1 MGATSISDGGHRV
14 PMVSIERNSEKNHD
28 RPDVNDHAFV
38 QAGVRQVEAI
48 TAVWSTRM
56 LWTVFVLLYF
66 INIIDA
72 VLQHVQSSL
81 TPYVTST
88 FAQHGLLAT
97 TGVVSSIVGGV
108 CQLTIAKVIDIWGRG
123 QGYAVMLVLCV
134 VGLIVKATCDSV
146 EMYAAAHTLYWVGHI
161 GIGYIITV
169 VLADMTTLQNR
180 TIMFGINTTPS
191 IVSTFAGPKIAELF
205 LQKVNFRWAFGGF
218 SIILTAFSLP
228 ILAVFFLHQR
238 KAISLGVIEKEA
250 VKRSAWGSTVYYFW
264 QFDTV
269 GLFLVTAG
277 WSLLLLPFSIA
288 RSAPQ
293 GWTAGYIIAMI
304 VLGVLI
310 LIASIY
316 WERSFARI
324 PFFPWR
330 FLKER
335 TVWASCLLNGLM
347 FMSVFVWEAYYTS
360 YLQVVHS
367 QSVRD
372 AGYIS
377 GTFNVFSSFVGPFV
391 GLMIRYTNDYKWTS
405 MAGVPFA
412 ALGSALL
419 VHFRRPDTNIGFLV
433 MCQVFTGVA
442 IGIWG
447 LTAQLALMASV
458 RHQEVAI
465 ALAMSGLFGSI
476 GVSLGFT
483 VAGALWTNIVP
494 ANLYEALPEDS
505 KNLTSILFGDIR
517 EQLSYPIGSPV
528 RDAVI
533 MAFQDAQHKMVIVGA
548 CLVPFMLACIFVWK
562 KIDLRKRQQE
572 EGQSKGNI
580 F

>member
-1 MGATSISDGGHRV
+1 MAATSISDHVETGIQDSG
-14 PMVSIERNSEKNHD
+14 EKD
-28 RPDVNDHAFV
+28 QRRSDKDDAAFA
-38 QAGVRQVEAI
+38 QAGVQQVEAI
-48 TAVWSTRM
+48 ATVWSTRM
-56 LWTVFVLLYF
+56 LWTVFALLYVV
-66 INIIDA
+66 NVVDA
-72 VLQHVQSSL
+72 ILQHVQSSL
-81 TPYVTST
+81 TPYVTSA
-88 FAQHGLLAT
+88 FAQHSLLAT
-97 TGVVSSIVGGV
+97 TGVVSSIIGGV

-123 QGYAVMLVLCV
+123 EGYAVMLVLCV
-134 VGLIVKATCDSV
+134 IGLIMKATCNSV

-161 GIGYIITV
+161 GITYIISV

-180 TIMFGINTTPS
+180 MIMFGINTTPS

-205 LQKVNFRWAFGGF
+205 LQNVNFRWAFGGF
-218 SIILTAFSLP
+218 SIILVAFSLP
-228 ILAVFFLHQR
+228 ILLVFVLYQR
-238 KAISLGVIEKEA
+238 KAVSLGVIEEKATSRTTRE
-250 VKRSAWGSTVYYFW
+250 SIVYYFW
-264 QFDTV
+264 QFDVV
-269 GLFLVTAG
+269 GLLLVTVG

-293 GWTAGYIIAMI
+293 GWSTGYIIAMI
-304 VLGVLI
+304 VLGALVLA
-310 LIASIY
+310 ASVF
-316 WERSFARI
+316 WEKSYARI
-324 PFFPWR
+324 PFFPWQ

-347 FMSVFVWEAYYTS
+347 FMSVFVWEAYYTT

-367 QSVRD
+367 QSVSN

-391 GLMIRYTNDYKWTS
+391 GLLIRYTNEYKWAS

-412 ALGSALL
+412 ALGSGLL
-419 VHFRRPDTNIGFLV
+419 VHFRRPETNVGYLV
-433 MCQVFTGVA
+433 MCQILTGVA
-442 IGIWG
+442 VGIWG
-447 LTAQLALMASV
+447 LTAQLALMSSV

-494 ANLYEALPEDS
+494 AKLHEALPDDS
-505 KNLTSILFGDIR
+505 KNLTSVLFGDIR
-517 EQLSYPIGSPV
+517 EQLSYPMGSPI

-533 MAFQDAQHKMVIVGA
+533 VAFQDAQHKMVIVGT
-548 CLVPFMLACIFVWK
+548 CLVPLMLVCIFVWK
-562 KIDLRKRQQE
+562 NVDLRKRQQE